1 MEAHALRFP
10 SSREEKRR
18 VLSAT
23 AKNESCDTLTFLTIK
38 DTLTTQESNL
48 NISELFRPQ
57 TCHFPRQVPSPNRP
71 RQLHFN
77 YTRNDGR
84 KGRVR
89 CG

>member
-1 MEAHALRFP
+1 MDSHALRLL

-23 AKNESCDTLTFLTIK
+23 AKNEGGDTLTFLTIK
-38 DTLTTQESNL
+38 DTLQHKNPT
-48 NISELFRPQ
+48 SEPFRPQ
-57 TCHFPRQVPSPNRP
+57 IRHFPRQVPSPNRP
-71 RQLHFN
+71 KQLHFN

>member
-1 MEAHALRFP
+1 MGAHALRLL
-10 SSREEKRR
+10 SLREDKRR

-23 AKNESCDTLTFLTIK
+23 AKNEGGDTLTFLTIK
-38 DTLTTQESNL
+38 DTLQRKNPT
-48 NISELFRPQ
+48 SEPFRPQ
-57 TCHFPRQVPSPNRP
+57 TRHLPRQVPSPNRP

-77 YTRNDGR
+77 YTRSDGC